1 MPKKEKTNEYLNWND
16 KMITLNRD
24 GFIQKWIG
32 HVEGLYGLKSWR
44 DIDGTKEK
52 YDEIMGL
59 VRELAGHTFDLK
71 ADDVHIYYGMDGVE
85 SHRIGKE
92 YIIKNGELV
101 QHQYGK
107 EVKNV

>member
-1 MPKKEKTNEYLNWND
+1 MKEKTNTYMNWNN
-16 KMITLNRD
+16 KEIELNKD
-24 GFIQKWIG
+24 GFIKKWTD
-32 HVEGLYGLKSWR
+32 HVQDLHGLKSWR
-44 DIDGTKEK
+44 DIDGTEK
-52 YDEIMGL
+52 MYNAIMDQ
-59 VRELAGHTFDLK
+59 VREVAGHTFDLK

-107 EVKNV
+107 EVIK

>member
-1 MPKKEKTNEYLNWND
+1 MKEKTNTYMNWNN
-16 KMITLNRD
+16 KEIELNKD
-24 GFIQKWIG
+24 GFIKKWTD
-32 HVEGLYGLKSWR
+32 HVQELNGLKSWR
-44 DIDGTKEK
+44 DIDGTEK
-52 YDEIMGL
+52 MYNAIMDQ

-71 ADDVHIYYGMDGVE
+71 ADDVHIYYGVDGVE